1 MNLLAEVCNAF
12 VGQMKRDAQFYKESD
27 LKKQAAGKPNS
38 IDKKQEMIAN
48 WAKIKNN
55 MKDTK

>member
-38 IDKKQEMIAN
+38 IGKKQEMIAN

-55 MKDTK
+55 MKETK

>member
-55 MKDTK
+55 MKETK

>member
-1 MNLLAEVCNAF
+1 MSLLADVCNAF

-38 IDKKQEMIAN
+38 IDKKQEIMAN
-48 WAKIKNN
+48 WTKIKDN
-55 MKDTK
+55 MKETK